1 MGNESMDTGSA
12 FDFPFFISHFSFSI
26 FWAMRGPAVAKEAR
40 FLEMKN
46 DKWKI
51 QTD

>member
-12 FDFPFFISHFSFSI
+12 FDFPF
-26 FWAMRGPAVAKEAR
+26 WAMRGPAVAEEAR

-46 DKWKI
+46 EK
-51 QTD
+51 